1 MSKRQRIADLEQERD
16 EASVEI
22 ERLHLEIE
30 VGYVEAAQLRELAA
44 RGRLVILFGKAG
56 GHLVPVY
63 DEPVRDASVTVNS
76 DFIDTTVFGEEIK
89 KYLVGPST
97 ITIKVTK

>member
-1 MSKRQRIADLEQERD
+1 MSKKQRIADLEGERD
-16 EASVEI
+16 EGLDEI
-22 ERLHLEIE
+22 ERLHREIE
-30 VGYVEAAQLRELAA
+30 AGYVETASLRELAA
-44 RGRLVILFGKAG
+44 RGRLVILFAKAG

-76 DFIDTTVFGEEIK
+76 DFIDTTVFGEETK

-97 ITIKVTK
+97 ITIRVTK